1 MDLKDT
7 KYITDKLFQLE
18 QLVLDIYAELERQ
31 NPQFAPISWYVY
43 HLGLDDEQASELM
56 QYFLFQQDKP
66 LEELTAWLEEWV
78 ATNRYPYPRD
88 FIEKMAHRYYEEVT
102 RAVDRSDASLSL
114 EDLEQLKASG
124 AFDGLDEFEE

>member
-43 HLGLDDEQASELM
+43 HLGLDDEQASDIM

-66 LEELTAWLEEWV
+66 LEELTVWLEEWV

-88 FIEKMAHRYYEEVT
+88 FIEKMARRYYEEVT

>member
-56 QYFLFQQDKP
+56 QYFLFQQDKS

-88 FIEKMAHRYYEEVT
+88 FIEKMACRYQEEVT
-102 RAVDRSDASLSL
+102 QAVDRADASLSL

-124 AFDGLDEFEE
+124 AFDGLDDFEE

>member
-43 HLGLDDEQASELM
+43 HMGLDDEQASELM
-56 QYFLFQQDKP
+56 QYFLFQQDKS
-66 LEELTAWLEEWV
+66 LEELTDWLEEWV

-88 FIEKMAHRYYEEVT
+88 FIEKMARRYYEEVT

-124 AFDGLDEFEE
+124 AFDGLAEFEE

>member
-1 MDLKDT
+1 MQNHQDVRA
-7 KYITDKLFQLE
+7 KLFQLE

-56 QYFLFQQDKP
+56 QYFLFQQDKS

-88 FIEKMAHRYYEEVT
+88 FIEKMARRYYEEVT